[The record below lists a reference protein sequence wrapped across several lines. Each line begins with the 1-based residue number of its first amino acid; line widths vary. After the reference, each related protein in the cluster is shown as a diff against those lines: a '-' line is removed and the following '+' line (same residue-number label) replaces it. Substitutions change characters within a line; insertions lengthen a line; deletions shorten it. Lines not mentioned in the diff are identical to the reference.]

1 MPSTGVLRG
10 KHVLITGAGRGL
22 GEAYARAA
30 VTEGARVV
38 ISDINAESVEA
49 VAASINGAGGEAL
62 AVVSDVTDWDSCEK
76 LVAAA
81 VERFGKLDG
90 LVNNA
95 GYLNPTVAGTETE
108 ADIRL
113 YIDIGVYGTYFM
125 SVHGLAAMQ
134 GSGSIVNV
142 TSGAQVGLRMMSAY
156 AAAKGA
162 VASLTYAWANEF
174 GGQDG
179 DIRVNAMAPH
189 ASTPMM
195 DAGDGRLYEVLRRA
209 GGRAATRDERTRRS
223 LLAVRPEQGRERPGR
238 TPRERARTA
247 PDDPPPGPGPATDPR
262 LVDRTG
268 CRAGLR
274 RHVPGPPSALRHP
287 DQHRR
292 AACRA
297 RSRRVRPCNHVIALN
312 RPTTSSVRQVGPYG
326 SPTIH
331 GRWAM
336 CRPCVS
342 PAAKEK

>member
-1 MPSTGVLRG
+1 MTSTGVLRG

-30 VTEGARVV
+30 ATEGARVV
-38 ISDINAESVEA
+38 MSDINAEAVEA
-49 VAASINGAGGEAL
+49 VAASINDAGGEAL

-95 GYLNPTVAGTETE
+95 GYLNPVVAGTETE
-108 ADIRL
+108 ADIRRH
-113 YIDIGVYGTYFM
+113 IDIGVYGTYFM
-125 SVHGLAAMQ
+125 SVHGLSAMQ

-174 GGQDG
+174 AAQGG

-195 DAGDGRLYEVLRRA
+195 DAGTAAYTKYFGGQAVAPPPATNAPVVLYLLSDLSKGVNGQVVRLANGRELHLMTHPQVLDQPL
-209 GGRAATRDERTRRS
+209 TRDSWT
-223 LLAVRPEQGRERPGR
+223 VQDV
-238 TPRERARTA
+238 ERAFDEVFRHRLQPFGILTNTDA
-247 PDDPPPGPGPATDPR
+247 RLIEPGVVAFDPAT
-262 LVDRTG
+262 
-268 CRAGLR
+268 
-274 RHVPGPPSALRHP
+274 
-287 DQHRR
+287 
-292 AACRA
+292 
-297 RSRRVRPCNHVIALN
+297 
-312 RPTTSSVRQVGPYG
+312 TSFG
-326 SPTIH
+326 
-331 GRWAM
+331 
-336 CRPCVS
+336 
-342 PAAKEK
+342 

>member
-1 MPSTGVLRG
+1 MTRTGVLQG

-30 VTEGARVV
+30 AAEGARVV
-38 ISDINAESVEA
+38 ISDINAEAVEA
-49 VAASINGAGGEAL
+49 VAASINDAGGEAL
-62 AVVSDVTDWDSCEK
+62 AVISDVTDWDSCER

-95 GYLNPTVAGTETE
+95 GYLNPVVAGTETE
-108 ADIRL
+108 ADIRRH
-113 YIDIGVYGTYFM
+113 IDIGVYGTYFM

-174 GGQDG
+174 GAQGG

-195 DAGDGRLYEVLRRA
+195 DAGTAAYTKYFGGQAVAPPPATNAPVVLYLLSDLSKGVNGQVVRLANGRELHLMTHPQVLDQPL
-209 GGRAATRDERTRRS
+209 TRDSWT
-223 LLAVRPEQGRERPGR
+223 VQDV
-238 TPRERARTA
+238 ERAFEDVFRDRLQPYGTLTNTDA
-247 PDDPPPGPGPATDPR
+247 RLVEPGVVAFDPATAS
-262 LVDRTG
+262 
-268 CRAGLR
+268 AG
-274 RHVPGPPSALRHP
+274 
-287 DQHRR
+287 
-292 AACRA
+292 
-297 RSRRVRPCNHVIALN
+297 
-312 RPTTSSVRQVGPYG
+312 
-326 SPTIH
+326 
-331 GRWAM
+331 
-336 CRPCVS
+336 
-342 PAAKEK
+342 